1 MIASLKLIKQ
11 SIERTQREVRDPIGA
26 WSIRAF
32 RRHTEASYIKDT
44 FYSFHEISKEAS
56 HRLCVLNKL
65 YREELERGG
74 N

>member
-1 MIASLKLIKQ
+1 MRARLKLIKQ
-11 SIERTQREVRDPIGA
+11 SIERTQLEVRDPIGA
-26 WSIRAF
+26 WSMSPFTKYR
-32 RRHTEASYIKDT
+32 TASYIKDT
-44 FYSFHEISKEAS
+44 YYSFHDISKEAS